1 MKLKRIIS
9 IALSLLIASLLLAS
23 CGEETDDSK
32 EQLKLISTAADITE
46 ILGGLGLNDAVVAA
60 DTYSSDVSGISAEI
74 CTLDY
79 MNPNIEAILGLS
91 PDVVFVSGSST
102 DGTVDPYSALKD
114 SGVNVVYIPTALSI
128 DGIKENIALIADAVD
143 KKDESDKL
151 IKEIDDAVANAKA
164 KADGLEKVS
173 VYFEI
178 GAAPWLY
185 SFGSGTFL
193 NDIITICG
201 GENIYAEQSGWLSNT
216 EESVLTA
223 NPSVIITN
231 VMYDGY
237 DSAEILSR
245 PGWDTIDAVKNS
257 RVVSVDANASSRGSQ
272 NIVKAIEEI
281 SKAIHPEAYGN

>member
-9 IALSLLIASLLLAS
+9 IALSLLIASLLLVS
-23 CGEETDDSK
+23 CGEKTDDSK

-114 SGVNVVYIPTALSI
+114 SGVNVIYVPTALSI

>member
-23 CGEETDDSK
+23 CGEKTDDSK

-114 SGVNVVYIPTALSI
+114 SGVNVIYVPTALSI
-128 DGIKENIALIADAVD
+128 DG
-143 KKDESDKL
+143 
-151 IKEIDDAVANAKA
+151 
-164 KADGLEKVS
+164 
-173 VYFEI
+173 
-178 GAAPWLY
+178 
-185 SFGSGTFL
+185 
-193 NDIITICG
+193 
-201 GENIYAEQSGWLSNT
+201 
-216 EESVLTA
+216 
-223 NPSVIITN
+223 
-231 VMYDGY
+231 
-237 DSAEILSR
+237 
-245 PGWDTIDAVKNS
+245 
-257 RVVSVDANASSRGSQ
+257 
-272 NIVKAIEEI
+272 
-281 SKAIHPEAYGN
+281 

>member
-23 CGEETDDSK
+23 CGEKTDDSK

-114 SGVNVVYIPTALSI
+114 SGVNVIYVPTALSI

>member
-23 CGEETDDSK
+23 CGEKTDDSK

-114 SGVNVVYIPTALSI
+114 SGVNVVYVPTALSI

>member
-114 SGVNVVYIPTALSI
+114 SGVNVIYVPTALSI